1 MIKLIVSRNDNNN
14 NNNQYDSDNRN
25 VDVAMPIYDA
35 RNAAT
40 LCGSLI
46 ALSISLSIQDEK
58 FDNQSVRCYCVAKI
72 FRIKFRGIENI
83 KILEKKKEEKC
94 HI

>member
-1 MIKLIVSRNDNNN
+1 MQQR
-14 NNNQYDSDNRN
+14 Y
-25 VDVAMPIYDA
+25 AA
-35 RNAAT
+35 RY
-40 LCGSLI
+40 

-58 FDNQSVRCYCVAKI
+58 FDNQSIRCYCGGKI

-94 HI
+94 HKNIFFP